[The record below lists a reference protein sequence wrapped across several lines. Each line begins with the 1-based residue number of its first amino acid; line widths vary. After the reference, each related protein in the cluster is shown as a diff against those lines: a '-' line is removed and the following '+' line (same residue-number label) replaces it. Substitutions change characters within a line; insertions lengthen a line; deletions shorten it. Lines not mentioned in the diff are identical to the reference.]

1 MYINLL
7 LAFIIFFPVSTLA
20 SGSTPVQDSERTA
33 VFHLND
39 QEMENILEK
48 GESDLKKIKVTV
60 RHQEQK
66 RHVQNTEKSYQK
78 AVVLYRQKRKAQSR
92 QTLVNVEDSM
102 AEYKATLKY
111 IRMIDDQAV
120 QKFKLEER
128 RVKQIKEGPV
138 AINLSKEASKLYAQ
152 TVYLGEDKDMVA
164 LRKKLAK
171 VAELMKELK
180 QKKENKSEK
189 AAVELDTQQGL
200 DQIAQKADRFDQEV
214 AKLIQAGDYT
224 GARAKYNEF
233 QNTMT
238 DELKNVRASVVSR
251 KVVFDGEKNKG
262 GVLEENGY
270 KRLEGD
276 YFRHGIELY
285 RARNYQAAR
294 IIFSELA
301 RNGNGR
307 ARAYMEKTDRLIE
320 AENLKRER
328 GN

>member
-1 MYINLL
+1 
-7 LAFIIFFPVSTLA
+7 
-20 SGSTPVQDSERTA
+20 
-33 VFHLND
+33 
-39 QEMENILEK
+39 
-48 GESDLKKIKVTV
+48 
-60 RHQEQK
+60 
-66 RHVQNTEKSYQK
+66 
-78 AVVLYRQKRKAQSR
+78 
-92 QTLVNVEDSM
+92 
-102 AEYKATLKY
+102 
-111 IRMIDDQAV
+111 
-120 QKFKLEER
+120 
-128 RVKQIKEGPV
+128 
-138 AINLSKEASKLYAQ
+138 
-152 TVYLGEDKDMVA
+152 
-164 LRKKLAK
+164 
-171 VAELMKELK
+171 
-180 QKKENKSEK
+180 
-189 AAVELDTQQGL
+189 
-200 DQIAQKADRFDQEV
+200 
-214 AKLIQAGDYT
+214 
-224 GARAKYNEF
+224 
-233 QNTMT
+233 MT